1 MGYLLFVSLLWGF
14 SFGLIKNQLSGLDA
28 NFVSFVRM
36 SLAFLVFL
44 PWLKLKGIS
53 HKGQLLL
60 IGAVQF
66 GIMYIAYIFSYHY
79 LQAYQ
84 VALFTIFTPIY
95 VSLLND
101 LLERKFNE
109 VHLAVALVS
118 VLGTWIIVW
127 NQASDKI
134 LWIGFGLVQISNL
147 CFAFGQIF
155 YRKYR
160 GKQTRLI
167 TEIHVF
173 ALLYLGALMVTG
185 GAALVTT
192 DWSQLTVNTD
202 QWLTFVY
209 LGIIASGLGFFLWNF
224 GATKVNAG
232 ALAVF
237 NNLKIPLAILVALLF
252 FGEQANGWRLLIGG
266 TVIVAALW
274 FNEQKECQRLKS

>member
-36 SLAFLVFL
+36 ALAFLVFL
-44 PWLKLKGIS
+44 PWLKLKNVPR
-53 HKGQLLL
+53 KGQLLL

-66 GIMYIAYIFSYHY
+66 GFMYIAYIFSYHY
-79 LQAYQ
+79 LKAYQ
-84 VALFTIFTPIY
+84 VALFTIFTPVY
-95 VSLLND
+95 VALLDD
-101 LLERKFNE
+101 LLKHKFNP
-109 VHLAVALVS
+109 VHLSVAVVS

-127 NQASDKI
+127 NQTSDKV

-147 CFAFGQIF
+147 CFALGQIF

-160 GKQTRLI
+160 GRQTRLI
-167 TEIHVF
+167 GEIQIF
-173 ALLYLGALMVTG
+173 ALLYLGALIVTG
-185 GAALVTT
+185 GAALMTT
-192 DWSQLTVNTD
+192 DWSQLTVSTD

-209 LGIIASGLGFFLWNF
+209 LGIVASGLGFFLWNF

-232 ALAVF
+232 SLAVF
-237 NNLKIPLAILVALLF
+237 NNLKIPLAILVTLLF

-266 TVIVAALW
+266 TIIIAALW
-274 FNEQKECQRLKS
+274 FNEQKERQRLNS